1 MGKPVPTGGTFPLTS
16 VSPVDF
22 NSSSLHSCSE
32 SDTPPHPG
40 ILLLLHFPWKGPVS
54 RSDWGGSGQQVSAA
68 TGRLGGFACVQ
79 TCVPPL
85 EPVSGTGWWWV
96 PPGPVCVCV
105 CVRLSPGPGGRRLLS
120 PPGPGPGVDCCP
132 LRSWTAVPSRLRWLK
147 TSSLCPAAVLW
158 CSGSHI
164 YGVSEGQ
171 RRLLPGPARRL
182 CGRVKRQPLH
192 PSHSAEP
199 PEGRLPEAAL
209 PRPGWGNSTRCT
221 LPSTASAW
229 PESGWNQPC
238 FFLFFPS
245 FSFVFFRRRGSLSS
259 FWLSGQLPEF
269 PRLSASTFGFSEPRR
284 SISGL

>member
-1 MGKPVPTGGTFPLTS
+1 MGKPLPTGGTFPLTS

-54 RSDWGGSGQQVSAA
+54 RSDWGGQDSRSLPLLDVWVGSPASRPVFHLWSRSAEP
-68 TGRLGGFACVQ
+68 GGGGS
-79 TCVPPL
+79 L
-85 EPVSGTGWWWV
+85 LDL
-96 PPGPVCVCV
+96 CV
-105 CVRLSPGPGGRRLLS
+105 CVRLSLGPGGRRLLS